1 MNILKFAAR
10 RWPWILGALLLVAST
25 STATTRAAT
34 KKKLPSLKRWPD
46 SSAKRQWVLHLAQV
60 AGPVI
65 AKRGFPL
72 SVAFAQ
78 AAGESGWGTRMPD
91 NPWGLRGI
99 GDAGSNVI
107 TTKEEFDPGKVVT
120 QTGQKFAK
128 FSSLAAAASGY
139 CDFLSGKSYKAGWD
153 LRDADD
159 GLWLLWLWGMGY
171 ATAST
176 YPPFI
181 VAVANRVAVELDNPE
196 YTIAWDSTKAS
207 IAAKLSKVKA
217 GPERRELTKKLLA
230 PYRSHS
236 A

>member
-46 SSAKRQWVLHLAQV
+46 SSDKRQWVLHLAQV

-78 AAGESGWGTRMPD
+78 AAGESLWGTRMPD
-91 NPWGLRGI
+91 NPWGLRGK
-99 GDAGSNVI
+99 GDAGVNVI
-107 TTKEEFDPGKVVT
+107 TTKEEFDPGNPVT
-120 QTGQKFAK
+120 QKGQKFAK
-128 FSSLAAAASGY
+128 FESIEAAATAY
-139 CDFLSGKSYKAGWD
+139 CNFLSGKSYKAGWD

-171 ATAST
+171 ASASK

-196 YTIAWDSTKAS
+196 YTIAWDSTK
-207 IAAKLSKVKA
+207 
-217 GPERRELTKKLLA
+217 
-230 PYRSHS
+230 
-236 A
+236 